1 MTDRPPKDPTSTID
15 IGTFKRAAARY
26 PTGVVIV
33 SARTG
38 SHDHA
43 MTVNSF
49 TTVSLEPPLVLF
61 CVERDARFHDAVTH
75 KGHFGVSI
83 LAAQHRSV
91 ATWLST
97 PGRPLVGQLDQI
109 PHEYSP
115 NGCALIGGALA
126 HLEAE
131 ITDVHSAGD
140 HSIVVGLVTHL
151 AMPDVPAAP
160 LVYVRSGYHTQ
171 TPLGPAE

>member
-1 MTDRPPKDPTSTID
+1 MTDRPANDPTSTID
-15 IGTFKRAAARY
+15 IGAFKRAAARY

-61 CVERDARFHDAVTH
+61 CVERDARFHDAVAVT
-75 KGHFGVSI
+75 GHFGVSI

-97 PGRPLVGQLDQI
+97 PGRPLIGQLDQI
-109 PHEYSP
+109 PHEHSP
-115 NGCALIGGALA
+115 NGCPLIGGALA
-126 HLEAE
+126 HLEAQ
-131 ITDVHSAGD
+131 ITDVHPAGD

-151 AMPDVPAAP
+151 AMPDDPAPP
-160 LVYVRSGYHTQ
+160 LVYVRSGYQ
-171 TPLGPAE
+171 T